1 MRTAA
6 IALTSLAL
14 TSVALASL
22 AMPTPP
28 ATSAQARDNASAA
41 AKYQPLHGSQCLDPT
56 RARGWTHLDD
66 SHILIDAGR
75 DKYWVEFYGTCP
87 GLGFTSN
94 ILFRGDPISG
104 RVCGSFTDSVL
115 THEQPCRIGRMELL
129 SKQQYRRALDDYNAN
144 RKARKAERAAKK
156 SKPA

>member
-1 MRTAA
+1 MRTAT
-6 IALTSLAL
+6 ISLTSLAL
-14 TSVALASL
+14 TSLALL
-22 AMPTPP
+22 ML
-28 ATSAQARDNASAA
+28 SAASAHA
-41 AKYQPLHGSQCLDPT
+41 SDKTSSIAKYQPLHGSQCLDPT

-115 THEQPCRIGRMELL
+115 TREQPCRIGRMKLL
-129 SKQQYRRALDDYNAN
+129 SKQEYRRALNDYDTN
-144 RKARKAERAAKK
+144 RKAKKAARAAEK
-156 SKPA
+156 SKST

>member
-1 MRTAA
+1 MRTTMTTLTSL
-6 IALTSLAL
+6 ALTSLAL
-14 TSVALASL
+14 TSLALLMPSAAS
-22 AMPTPP
+22 THE
-28 ATSAQARDNASAA
+28 RDNASPI

-75 DKYWVEFYGTCP
+75 DKYWVEFYATCP
-87 GLGFTSN
+87 GLGFTTN

-115 THEQPCRIGRMELL
+115 TREQPCRIERMKLL
-129 SKQQYRRALDDYNAN
+129 SKQEYRRALNDYDAN
-144 RKARKAERAAKK
+144 RKAKKAARAAEK
-156 SKPA
+156 SKST